1 MRLLVVDD
9 SPTCQKVIARSL
21 AHLEFTFLEA
31 SNGEEAIK
39 ILSEKPLRVDA
50 VLMDLR
56 MPVMDGLTAIR
67 ICRTELGLTALPI
80 IALTAEVGS
89 SIKAEAMKAGATWFL
104 NKPAKSRE
112 LIGILRAS
120 SCGDV

>member
-1 MRLLVVDD
+1 MRVLVVDD
-9 SPTCQKVIARSL
+9 SPTCQRVITRSL
-21 AHLEFTFLEA
+21 AHLEFTFVEA
-31 SNGEEAIK
+31 SNGEEALR
-39 ILSEKPLRVDA
+39 ILTEKPLRVDA

-67 ICRTELGLTALPI
+67 KCRIELGLTSLPI

-104 NKPAKSRE
+104 NKPARSQE
-112 LIGILRAS
+112 LISILRALS
-120 SCGDV
+120 FGEV